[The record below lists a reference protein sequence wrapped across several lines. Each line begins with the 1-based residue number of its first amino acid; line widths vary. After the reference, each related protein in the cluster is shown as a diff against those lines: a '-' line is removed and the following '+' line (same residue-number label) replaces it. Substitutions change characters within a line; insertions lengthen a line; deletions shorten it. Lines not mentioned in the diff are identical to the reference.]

1 MGSIFVPPSAFPPDL
16 PPGGQVGDDGTAT
29 DPMGGPTVGQV
40 VDGLKDQLGGLRGKQ
55 QSDVKTDPI
64 VQAREVD
71 CSQLPDETACNECL
85 LRKGMIG
92 PPLTPR
98 YVTHKNLVNYDYQL
112 YVANLRSAP
121 LLFTYLVADQADP
134 ERSFFSVDNLFD
146 HLNRNGFSRTIAEW
160 HFNACEFDGFWPSEC
175 RVVEAKGNYDDFL
188 LDNDEP
194 KGRWVIESVFMPM
207 REQMTRQK
215 SAITI
220 AQPQAKL
227 SWFFMHPRSMLA
239 AVELAGLDV
248 SICTALPMPGEK
260 IL

>member
-1 MGSIFVPPSAFPPDL
+1 MGSIFVPPSAFPPYL
-16 PPGGQVGDDGTAT
+16 PQGGQVGDDGTAT

-175 RVVEAKGNYDDFL
+175 RVVEAKGNYDAFL
-188 LDNDEP
+188 LPNNRLKADWMADT
-194 KGRWVIESVFMPM
+194 VFGEMGA
-207 REQMTRQK
+207 QMARQK
-215 SAITI
+215 AAIAM

-227 SWFFMHPRSMLA
+227 TWFFMQPRSMQVAIRIGGVDA
-239 AVELAGLDV
+239 ALCRV
-248 SICTALPMPGEK
+248 LPMPGASS
-260 IL
+260 